1 MDVVD
6 SLSTA
11 SGADT
16 VPSLDFDLITTV
28 ESENL
33 WCEQCKVFKK
43 VGVYL
48 MKIVDVVFIVECL
61 SL

>member
-48 MKIVDVVFIVECL
+48 M
-61 SL
+61 

>member
-48 MKIVDVVFIVECL
+48 VSSSSSMKAHPSVD
-61 SL
+61 

>member
-33 WCEQCKVFKK
+33 WCEQCKVLKK

-48 MKIVDVVFIVECL
+48 
-61 SL
+61 